1 MSLTYKKAGVDIDA
15 GKRLVDRIAPVVRD
29 THRPEVIPNPG
40 GFGGLFAPRLDRYTN
55 PVLVA
60 GADGV
65 GTKLSLAQ
73 QLGDHS
79 TIGIDL
85 VAMCAN
91 DVVVQGAEPLFFL
104 DYFATGVLS
113 VEQAEEVIAGIAH
126 GCKQAGAALIGGET
140 AEMPGMY
147 PPGEYDLAGF
157 CVGLVERDRLID
169 GHRITEG
176 DRVLGLASSGIHS
189 NGYSLVN
196 RIIET
201 SRTSLDEKLAGQT
214 LGTLLLRPTRI
225 YTQVVLQLVQTLQ
238 VHGLCHITGGGLVEN
253 VPRMIPDGL
262 LAQIDTRT
270 WERPEVF
277 DWIQQAGA
285 IEDAEMHRVFNCG
298 MGMLVVVPKDQADAA
313 MTLCRES
320 GQPAEIIGEIM
331 SSDSEEKVR
340 LI

>member
-40 GFGGLFAPRLDRYTN
+40 GFGGLFAPQLDGYTN

-73 QLGDHS
+73 QLDDHS
-79 TIGIDL
+79 TIGVDL

-113 VEQAEEVIAGIAH
+113 VEQAEEVITGIAH
-126 GCKQAGAALIGGET
+126 GCRQAGAALIGGET

-147 PPGEYDLAGF
+147 QPGEYDLAGF
-157 CVGLVERDRLID
+157 CVGMVERDRLID

-201 SRTSLDEKLAGQT
+201 SRTSLDEKLGGQP
-214 LGTLLLRPTRI
+214 LGTVLLTPTRI
-225 YTQVVLQLVQTLQ
+225 YTRVVLQLAQTQ
-238 VHGLCHITGGGLVEN
+238 DVHGLCHITGGGLVEN

-277 DWIQQAGA
+277 GWIQQAGA

-313 MTLCRES
+313 MTLCRQS
-320 GQPAEIIGEIM
+320 GQPAQIIGEIM

>member
-40 GFGGLFAPRLDRYTN
+40 GFGGLFAPRLDCYTN

-79 TIGIDL
+79 TIGVDL

-113 VEQAEEVIAGIAH
+113 VEQAQEVITGIAH
-126 GCKQAGAALIGGET
+126 GCKLAGAALIGGET

-214 LGTLLLRPTRI
+214 LGTLLLTPTRI

-285 IEDAEMHRVFNCG
+285 IEDREMHRVFNCG
-298 MGMLVVVPKDQADAA
+298 MGMLVVVPEDQVDAG
-313 MTLCRES
+313 MDLCRQS
-320 GQPAEIIGEIM
+320 GQSAEIVGEIM
-331 SSDSEEKVR
+331 CSDTEEKVR

>member
-79 TIGIDL
+79 TIGVDL

-214 LGTLLLRPTRI
+214 LGTLLLTPTRI